1 MSQDIFVFIEHI
13 RGQVADISFM
23 MLAQARQIADA
34 NGGKV
39 VALLA
44 GYKAQGLANDLAAN
58 TVLYVDHPS
67 LAEFTGEAYTKAVS
81 GVIKER
87 SPRLVLFG
95 DTSIG
100 VDMAGVL
107 SARLGLPM
115 VSSCQQLSLEGE
127 TIHFTGQIC
136 AGKIM
141 VEGDLPNGTV
151 LVTMLPG
158 KFKAEQGKST
168 KAPEIITLPVP
179 ALGESRVVFKQYLEP
194 ESADVDITKQSV
206 LVSVGRGIQQKDN
219 LDLAEELA
227 EALGTVVAASRPVI
241 DQGWLSTARLVGK
254 SGKAVK
260 PKVYLAFGIS
270 GAPEHT
276 EGITGSDMIIAV
288 NTDPAAPIFNYAK
301 YGAEVDLLDLLPV
314 LTEKIREAK

>member
-13 RGQVADISFM
+13 RGQVADISYM
-23 MLAQARQIADA
+23 MLAQARQIADT

-44 GYKAQGLANDLAAN
+44 GYKAQGLANDLAADS
-58 TVLYVDHPS
+58 VLYIDHPS

-100 VDMAGVL
+100 VDIAGVL

-158 KFKAEQGKST
+158 KYKAEQGKSAKT
-168 KAPEIITLPVP
+168 PEMITLPAP
-179 ALGESRVVFKQYLEP
+179 ELGESRVIFKQFLEP
-194 ESADVDITKQSV
+194 ASTDVDITKQSV

-219 LDLAEELA
+219 LDLAEDLA

-276 EGITGSDMIIAV
+276 EGITSSDMIIAV
-288 NTDPAAPIFNYAK
+288 NTDPAAPIFNIAK